1 MDIECCD
8 QINTIHSVSNTSM
21 ETTDIQATLVAIEL
35 SKLPTHIIRNDD
47 LLSKAIVNACRK
59 QKCMMTKRK
68 IGAAYRVL
76 CSKDPIGFPMRDD
89 LCRALVQKAVRSASG
104 IINIS
109 VVMPPDR
116 FSCKYNCKFCP
127 NETIANGAKL
137 DMPRSYIS
145 NEDAV
150 ARARHHEFD
159 PVRQTYGRFATL
171 EANGHTIDKIEFRV
185 LGGTFSC
192 YSHDIADE
200 FIRDLYYAANTYQ
213 QPSREKF
220 SIAEEQEINTKA
232 RIHVVGLGVET
243 RPDEINENEIIRFR
257 NYGVT
262 RVELGIQHTDDALL
276 KTVNRGHGVKASKKA
291 VKLLKDYGFKVEL
304 HIMTDLPGATPEGDK
319 VCYEEVLQGQDL
331 IPDYMKDY
339 PCLDVSFTEIK
350 KWKEDGRWKPYAELE
365 DGRLLK
371 DVLIHRQSITPPWVR
386 VNRIQRDFRPAGV
399 VSDGL
404 GYTSETHNGNLGDVV
419 KREAERC
426 GVYCQCIRCC
436 EVKNEAFSQDEI
448 VYTIYPFIAS
458 GGQEYFISATVP
470 RPNRSLLLGFIRL
483 RISSTLKESILP
495 ELVGNT
501 AMIRELHVYG
511 IVKPVGTDATLQPEA
526 AKGAQHLGIGKKLL
540 IYAERLAYSNNCNKI
555 AIISG
560 IGVRDYYKKRG
571 YELRG
576 TYMMKAIGPSE
587 FETFIFWYVI
597 VTMILRL
604 IYVI

>member
-1 MDIECCD
+1 MDIED
-8 QINTIHSVSNTSM
+8 TNTNPSLV
-21 ETTDIQATLVAIEL
+21 DIVARKVASEIATLPDE
-35 SKLPTHIIRNDD
+35 IIRDD
-47 LLSKAIVNACRK
+47 EKFSKAILSVCRK
-59 QKCMMTKRK
+59 YKQLMTKRR
-68 IGAAYRVL
+68 IGKAYKLL
-76 CSKDPIGFPMRDD
+76 CASDPVAYPMRYL
-89 LCRALVQKAVRSASG
+89 LCRALVQKAGRSASG

-150 ARARHHEFD
+150 ARAMQHNFD
-159 PVRQTYGRFATL
+159 PVSQTYGRFATL

-192 YSHDIADE
+192 YDHDIADN

-213 QPSREKF
+213 QPSRDKL
-220 SIAEEQEINTKA
+220 SIVEEQEINTTAK
-232 RIHVVGLGVET
+232 IHVVGLGVET
-243 RPDEINENEIIRFR
+243 RPDEINELEVIRFR
-257 NYGVT
+257 SYGVT

-319 VCYEEVLQGQDL
+319 KCYEEVLQGQDL

-371 DVLIHRQSITPPWVR
+371 DVLIYRQSITPPWVR
-386 VNRIQRDFRPAGV
+386 VNRIQRDFRPADAV
-399 VSDGL
+399 CDGL
-404 GYTSETHNGNLGDVV
+404 GYTSETHNGNLGDIV

-426 GVYCQCIRCC
+426 GIYCQCIRCC
-436 EVKNEAFSQDEI
+436 EVKNEEFNVND
-448 VYTIYPFIAS
+448 VCYKMFTFVAS
-458 GGQEYFISATVP
+458 GAKEFFIMAYIP
-470 RPNRSLLLGFIRL
+470 KPHRHILLGFIRL
-483 RISSTLKESILP
+483 RLSDLTNSVLP
-495 ELVGNT
+495 ELKGST

-511 IVKPVGTDATLQPEA
+511 NVKPVGADGVDGAGT
-526 AKGAQHLGIGKKLL
+526 GAQHMGIGKKLL
-540 IYAERLAYSNNCNKI
+540 EYAENIAYKHGYQKI
-555 AIISG
+555 AVISG
-560 IGVRDYYKKRG
+560 IGVRDYYRKRG
-571 YELRG
+571 YELVG
-576 TYMMKAIGPSE
+576 TYMIKQLRLPYIE
-587 FETFIFWYVI
+587 IFILWFILI
-597 VTMILRL
+597 VLILR
-604 IYVI
+604 VIQISIA